1 LSDALEYDTLEFGL
15 LQDRAQGTVSFEDAV
30 RKLVLVLPLL
40 LGRLHERLQ
49 VVYQI
54 VAIEVLVA

>member
-1 LSDALEYDTLEFGL
+1 

-54 VAIEVLVA
+54 VAIEVLVE